1 MVGGDWGKKNIDQLQ
16 PSMQVCENIKAL
28 SSLTEDRIVN
38 SGSSDYDY
46 GQFDSYQDRLQ
57 RKYVGEPQPKSR
69 RNIQSV
75 ILGLSWH

>member
-1 MVGGDWGKKNIDQLQ
+1 MVGGDWIKKNIDQLQ

-46 GQFDSYQDRLQ
+46 GQFDSY
-57 RKYVGEPQPKSR
+57 
-69 RNIQSV
+69 
-75 ILGLSWH
+75 